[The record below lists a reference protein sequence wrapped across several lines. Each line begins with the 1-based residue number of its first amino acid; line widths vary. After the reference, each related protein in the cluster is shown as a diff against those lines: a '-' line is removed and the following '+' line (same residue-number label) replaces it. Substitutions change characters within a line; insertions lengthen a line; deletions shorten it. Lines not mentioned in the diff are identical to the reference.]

1 MRNAR
6 RDALDMLKDLKK
18 DSLLSEDEFASC
30 EKDVQ
35 KLIDKYTDLADS
47 EADAKEQEVMK
58 V

>member
-6 RDALDMLKDLKK
+6 RDSLDMLKDLKK
-18 DSLLSEDEFASC
+18 DNALSEDELAGY

-35 KLIDKYTDLADS
+35 KMMDKYTTLADDLAT
-47 EADAKEQEVMK
+47 EKEEEVMK